1 MSITMRIEEL
11 SGKPFKSIV
20 NMAQLL
26 GEPVGSSHSYHADE
40 VVEDNS
46 DSVQGEIT
54 LIHGGRRVLLRAE
67 LTVNV
72 NLTCSRC
79 LNDFIYPANF
89 LSEIASEPSDEGR
102 RASLILRGVRPPWVE
117 LLGEIS
123 RKARTA
129 YVDLDEVDRGALVDA
144 AARDFLSRPSSA

>member
-1 MSITMRIEEL
+1 MRIEEL

-79 LNDFIYPANF
+79 LNDFIYPANLHIEEALVSTANIPDTLPLPGESTEF
-89 LSEIASEPSDEGR
+89 TIYNHNMLD
-102 RASLILRGVRPPWVE
+102 
-117 LLGEIS
+117 LGEII
-123 RKARTA
+123 RQYTLLNLPMKPICQPNCTGIK
-129 YVDLDEVDRGALVDA
+129 EV
-144 AARDFLSRPSSA
+144 SSHGFA